1 MPGNTDDPQG
11 LPVIDNAFHDEVL
24 RGLERDEV
32 PVRVRSRLQGARN
45 GTLPWSATLTPAELL
60 IVRSHGLRPIATVS
74 ATCWLHYGWSWTRGH
89 SEGWGT
95 ALRRLKRE
103 AYLAG
108 ANAILDVKMRTIP
121 FAIDGS
127 MDFTLVGTAVHV
139 AGLAPSNAA
148 IVATVPA
155 LEFVKLLEADVV
167 PTGIAVG
174 ADYEWLDGGLPANL
188 PYEVRALSE
197 LWERVRTRA
206 HQELRSNARS
216 QGNGVL
222 AHVNFSQAFMRKL
235 DPQPPLYSA
244 RQYLARHIV
253 VATSVDARRAAP
265 LPDDVRIVVDLHA
278 GGTPLTGHTSHHE
291 SFHSNES
298 AGAN

>member
-1 MPGNTDDPQG
+1 MSQPLTGKIHGRLAIPDNSNDPQA

-32 PVRVRSRLQGARN
+32 PMRVRSRLQGARN

-74 ATCWLHYGWSWTRGH
+74 ATCWLHYGWSWTCGH

-103 AYLAG
+103 AHLAG
-108 ANAILDVKMRTIP
+108 ANAILDVKMRTP
-121 FAIDGS
+121 FATEGS

-139 AGLAPSNAA
+139 AGLAPSNDP

-197 LWERVRTRA
+197 LWERVRTHALIKSCEGMPVHRA
-206 HQELRSNARS
+206 TGYLLTSI
-216 QGNGVL
+216 
-222 AHVNFSQAFMRKL
+222 
-235 DPQPPLYSA
+235 SA
-244 RQYLARHIV
+244 RRSCANSIRSRHYTPRDNTLRAISWWPRLSMR
-253 VATSVDARRAAP
+253 AARRHCP
-265 LPDDVRIVVDLHA
+265 M
-278 GGTPLTGHTSHHE
+278 TSE
-291 SFHSNES
+291 SSWICTQATRH
-298 AGAN
+298 